1 MLIRC
6 QIKLTVN
13 KEFNPQTTSWER
25 KKMYESLHNISQ
37 VQSKIKYTY
46 FLKWLDSFYLHS
58 IENIFKVNYDPSNAA
73 WHWQNFRVTTLI
85 CFPHLHLYK
94 I

>member
-1 MLIRC
+1 MCVTCGTQSKNISMLIRW

-25 KKMYESLHNISQ
+25 KKMYESLHSVSQ
-37 VQSKIKYTY
+37 FQSKFKYTY

-58 IENIFKVNYDPSNAA
+58 TENICFKVNYDPSNAA
-73 WHWQNFRVTTLI
+73 WH
-85 CFPHLHLYK
+85 
-94 I
+94 